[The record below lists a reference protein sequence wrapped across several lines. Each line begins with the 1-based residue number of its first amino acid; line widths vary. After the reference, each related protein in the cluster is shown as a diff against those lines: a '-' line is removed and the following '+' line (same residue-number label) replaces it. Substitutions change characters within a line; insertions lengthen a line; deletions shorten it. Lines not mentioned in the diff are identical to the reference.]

1 MNTGFIEFLVKHN
14 VIRFG
19 EFVLKSGRVSPY
31 FIDMGV
37 LADGASMER
46 LGSHFARKITEV
58 YGSNFDVVFGPAY
71 KAIPIA
77 VSATMALSREQHLNK
92 RWLYDRKEMKRHGAD
107 ASSMFVGAA
116 ELDRGAK
123 VVIVDDVFTTGGTKV
138 DAINKLEKSL
148 GANVLG
154 VIIAVDRME
163 RGTKKNAVEEFQEK
177 TGVRVDSIE
186 KIDNIFSYLKN
197 REIEGKRYV
206 DDKIYESFLKYQKK
220 YGISGT

>member
-1 MNTGFIEFLVKHN
+1 MNTSFIEFLVRRN

-19 EFVLKSGRVSPY
+19 EFVLKSGRTSPY

-37 LADGASMER
+37 LSYGSSMDI
-46 LGSHFARKITEV
+46 LGSFFARKMVEV
-58 YGSNFDVVFGPAY
+58 YGNNFDAVFGPAY

-77 VSATMALSREQHLNK
+77 VSTAMALNREQHVNK
-92 RWLYDRKEMKRHGAD
+92 RWLFDRKEMKRHGAD

-116 ELDRGAK
+116 ELDKGAR

-148 GANVLG
+148 GAEVLG
-154 VIIAVDRME
+154 VLIAVDRME
-163 RGTKKNAVEEFQEK
+163 RGTRKSAVEEFQEK

-186 KIDNIFSYLKN
+186 TIDNVFSHLKN
-197 REIEGKRYV
+197 SEIEGKKYV
-206 DDKIYESFLKYQKK
+206 DDKVYDSFLKYQRKF
-220 YGISGT
+220 GVL